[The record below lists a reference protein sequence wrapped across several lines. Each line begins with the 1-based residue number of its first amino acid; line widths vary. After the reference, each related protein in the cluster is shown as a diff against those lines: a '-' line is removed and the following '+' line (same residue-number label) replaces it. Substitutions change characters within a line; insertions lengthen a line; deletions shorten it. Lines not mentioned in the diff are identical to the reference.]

1 MVAWKSIGFTVH
13 KLYFLS
19 RTSVGRWRYLSGSWR
34 CFYEVADHEH
44 VVSMIVAFHRDS
56 AY

>member
-1 MVAWKSIGFTVH
+1 MVARESIGFTVH
-13 KLYFLS
+13 KLYFLNC
-19 RTSVGRWRYLSGSWR
+19 TSIGTWKYRSGSWR
-34 CFYEVADHEH
+34 FFYEVDDQEH